1 MDIKKNK
8 TRGFF
13 ALSVLIILCLS
24 VASIM
29 SFYSPK
35 DNANAFIANNIPS
48 QSTNL
53 GEMLL
58 EGYEEDTTGKGNV
71 FDKEIF
77 WELVSQVT
85 GVENPNAN
93 TLNNLDLTT
102 ETTSNDFRTFNDGMD
117 VVVIIDG
124 IPWTATYLSA
134 NEKGEPILTLWQ
146 TDIIRFDYYNPITNT
161 MRNNNTVASYSTSN
175 NYTDAVSKYPSS
187 SYGTSYV
194 STAVLNN
201 GGAWARTGST
211 TEQVAQNEKNTYA
224 KFTMDSVKGSLTQFI
239 DVPNDVPFQNDANK
253 ESAKTHSFHFAF
265 DANNDVLGAPIASN
279 MYTADLTYYTNAAVD
294 KTGYLAWG
302 DDKIWL
308 PSLAEVGHSTN
319 GGDTSGLWKTS
330 INQRAMTASIANY
343 QWLRSALHNMYIGSY
358 VLSAGGDSALGSIYV
373 NLECAIRPAFHL
385 NLKKAAERAGVLG
398 LVEPTDISIGYTGEN
413 LTIANAPDE
422 QKSWYNSDKIDLEYP
437 TSGMVDAGT
446 YQVTAKIKE
455 SLAADGLEF
464 NGEPGDGETTTTRIF
479 NFTITKKKI
488 GIEEI
493 SEVEG
498 GLSATVK
505 AGAVYGGDT
514 AENGRA
520 PTFGFT
526 YTSTDGKGYN
536 SDTYPTAIGAYKAT
550 VKITNECNYELD
562 KEYTHTFTIDKKE
575 VAKPSIGVTEL
586 EYNGLE
592 REFIIS
598 GVSNDVTITAD
609 GGMTYSDGKLKA
621 KNVKEYTVTI
631 ALADHGVSTQ
641 WVGGGSEPITVKIK
655 ITKAQLDITF
665 VSDGGWS
672 WNSNTEKTVSITDNR
687 LNDNDVLNFS
697 FSYDSTQIDARNV
710 SYEGKRTDVKIPP
723 LATKDGAY
731 VLKVTLDSSGEGGN
745 YTLTSNN
752 TQEFRITDKEIAV
765 EKSNITWQYSNFKVE
780 NGNAQKIENS
790 GSVFELMYNGEEYRI
805 SVLLDSY
812 LQENGVTV
820 SGYEIEKGK
829 EVGSY
834 TTKVNLTST
843 QGKLTQSSFE
853 LQWRIN
859 KGKYDLSNVNWN
871 YTDGMYKY
879 GNRYYTVELQNLPSG
894 LSVDAT
900 TGYEDNSQ
908 KAVGSYTARVLEF
921 VNGDN
926 NYITPD
932 LNDDSTYIGTFPKT
946 LEWRIDKGTL
956 TLEWGEEVKTDGNG
970 ATFKYKSVKGENA
983 DKIEGYKYY
992 RYVSGQ
998 KGEEVTLDSIEV
1010 GEGIERY
1017 LVEAVLKESASK
1029 NYDATPI
1036 SQIFVVGSNGE
1047 EVYIDLTSEKYT
1059 YDGKAHGN
1067 ELKIVNDVDFTI
1079 SRVTVKYYKESVS
1092 EENILEGAPT
1102 DAGRYVIT
1110 LELSAE
1116 DEGYYYLRKSVIEYE
1131 IEKKKIVAQWDTSG
1145 KSPIL
1150 SEISKEDK
1158 EAIEYEYYD
1167 GEGNL
1172 VEESQL
1178 EAGKTYTVKA
1188 KIKDEYRS
1196 NYEFVGVDGS
1206 TLNEGVETDG
1216 EEFEMKDYDPNDPND
1231 PNHPDNPN
1239 NPNNPDGDNDNDG
1252 NGSVDFEKVGEI
1264 LKQWWQVVASGI
1276 SIILIIIFLA
1286 KTIGYERRRKEAK
1299 KENDE
1304 RYKTFYAVSG
1314 TGLFGLAMTGWT
1326 ALACI
1331 LMVSAV
1337 ASFAIME
1344 VAKNRCSK
1352 AEKELSYS
1360 KEEYNRMMYMRMMGG
1375 NAGNM
1380 QNGMGA
1386 QGFAYAPQ
1394 QGLGAEE
1401 IRGIVSETMTAL
1413 LPGMQQML
1421 PQQAS
1426 ANDELVQKLIEQNE
1440 KLMQKLSEQ
1449 QPVER
1454 VIEKEV
1460 SSSNINDE
1468 RILKVVAQSENN
1480 DETIKR
1486 MLKTQEDLMRNQ
1498 DRLMEKILELS
1509 TNKPVETQV
1518 VEKEVR
1524 VEVPVEKVVE
1534 KEVVKEVKVEVPVEV
1549 EKIVEKEVPIEVEKV
1564 VEKIVE
1570 IPAEKPASTA
1580 KKPATP
1586 RLTLDEAYA
1595 KLSKQQKKF
1604 FDTLKEYAMSKDKC
1618 KEKKSTYYILLGQSS
1633 VNPLVKLTIKKD
1645 CTVALFK
1652 MEDEYMKDIRRNAGS
1667 EGTKVKVKET
1677 ELIVGDSQ
1685 ALATAKEMIDL
1696 REDQIERYNDYL
1708 KEQRSMKKR

>member
-1 MDIKKNK
+1 MDIRKRKLK
-8 TRGFF
+8 GGFV
-13 ALSVLIILCLS
+13 LSVLIILCLCGAS
-24 VASIM
+24 VL
-29 SFYSPK
+29 SFFTSNK
-35 DNANAFIANNIPS
+35 TANAILADDIATS
-48 QSTNL
+48 STNL
-53 GEMLL
+53 DEMLL
-58 EGYEEDTTGKGNV
+58 DGYENDTTGKGKV
-71 FDKEIF
+71 FDKKTF
-77 WELVSQVT
+77 WKLIEQISGVS
-85 GVENPNAN
+85 NPNES
-93 TLNNLDLTT
+93 TLDNLTMPK
-102 ETTSNDFRTFNDGMD
+102 TSADFRTLNGGKD
-117 VVVIIDG
+117 VVVTIGKKQWI
-124 IPWTATYLSA
+124 ATYLST
-134 NEKGEPILTLWQ
+134 NSKGEPILTLWLANSETTNRWNENH
-146 TDIIRFDYYNPITNT
+146 TD
-161 MRNNNTVASYSTSN
+161 SLG
-175 NYTDAVSKYPSS
+175 KYPSNM
-187 SYGTSYV
+187 YGTSEMR
-194 STAVLNN
+194 AVTLNN
-201 GGAWARTGST
+201 GGGYAVNYNDTSLKSVSQSASSEWAI
-211 TEQVAQNEKNTYA
+211 Y
-224 KFTMDSVKGSLTQFI
+224 TMGSVKGSLTSFI
-239 DVPNDVPFQNDANK
+239 EVPDNMSWQHDQKALDYVTSSAYTDNLNYNNNNDALDFGGNGRTGDY
-253 ESAKTHSFHFAF
+253 ST
-265 DANNDVLGAPIASN
+265 DATVDNAGYKGWANDRL
-279 MYTADLTYYTNAAVD
+279 
-294 KTGYLAWG
+294 
-302 DDKIWL
+302 WL
-308 PSLAEVGHSTN
+308 PSVAETGVSGAEGIWKAVDST
-319 GGDTSGLWKTS
+319 
-330 INQRAMTASIANY
+330 RADSADKSP
-343 QWLRSALHNMYIGSY
+343 WLRSAYYDTFYHQYRLHTVKSI
-358 VLSAGGDSALGSIYV
+358 LSGTGVGNTYGV
-373 NLECAIRPAFHL
+373 RPAFHL
-385 NLKKAAERAGVLG
+385 NLKAAAARAGSLE
-398 LVEPTDISIGYTGEN
+398 LAEPTDVTVEYTGQS
-413 LTIANAPDE
+413 LTIADVSAE
-422 QKSWYNSDKIDLEYP
+422 QKAWYDSEKIDLEYP
-437 TSGMVDAGT
+437 SGGMIDAKT
-446 YQVTAKIKE
+446 YTITAKIKDN
-455 SLAADGLEF
+455 LAANLEF
-464 NGEPGDGETTTTRIF
+464 NGDPGDGETATTRKF

-488 GIEEI
+488 GVDI
-493 SEVEG
+493 STTG
-498 GLSATVK
+498 GLSATAK

-562 KEYTHTFTIDKKE
+562 NEYTHTFTIDKKE

-586 EYNGLE
+586 EYNGTN
-592 REFIIS
+592 REFTVS
-598 GVSNDVTITAD
+598 GVSDDVTITAD
-609 GGMTYSDGKLKA
+609 GGMTYLDGKLTA

-641 WVGGGSEPITVKIK
+641 WVGGGSEPIIVKIK

-687 LNDNDVLNFS
+687 LNDNDVLTFS
-697 FSYDSTQIDARNV
+697 FAYDTTQIDARNV

-765 EKSNITWQYSNFKVE
+765 EESNITWQYSNFKVE

-879 GNRYYTVELQNLPSG
+879 GNRYYTVELQNLPTG
-894 LSVDAT
+894 LSVDPT

-921 VNGDN
+921 VNGEN
-926 NYITPD
+926 NYITPN

-1010 GEGIERY
+1010 GEGIDRY

-1047 EVYIDLTSEKYT
+1047 EVYIDLEKNKYT
-1059 YDGKAHGN
+1059 YDGKAHGG
-1067 ELKIVNDVDFTI
+1067 ELKIVNDVDFSI
-1079 SRVTVKYYKESVS
+1079 SRVTVKYYRESVS
-1092 EENILEGAPT
+1092 EDNILEGAPT

-1150 SEISKEDK
+1150 SEVSKEDK

-1206 TLNEGVETDG
+1206 TLNEGIETDG

-1534 KEVVKEVKVEVPVEV
+1534 KIVEKEIPIEVEKIVEKEVVKEVKVEVPVE
-1549 EKIVEKEVPIEVEKV
+1549 KIVEVPIEVEKV

-1570 IPAEKPASTA
+1570 IPAVKPAPKA
-1580 KKPATP
+1580 KATSP

-1595 KLSKQQKKF
+1595 KLSAKQKKF

>member
-1 MDIKKNK
+1 MVWQYLAVRKSTLLLTRKKLGVRMDICKKGNL
-8 TRGFF
+8 GIFF
-13 ALSVLIILCLS
+13 VSLILICLLTASVLFLYIPIKTASALTDILNATSIGNGEEMWNSEEGEFNGDVFSDLINKLFGEERDWKSYVKKSEYLDSATQSYIIPAS
-24 VASIM
+24 VINEKAGNDLYGLIVKIGGVNWIITSITL
-29 SFYSPK
+29 
-35 DNANAFIANNIPS
+35 
-48 QSTNL
+48 TNDD
-53 GEMLL
+53 
-58 EGYEEDTTGKGNV
+58 EEDV
-71 FDKEIF
+71 
-77 WELVSQVT
+77 VM
-85 GVENPNAN
+85 
-93 TLNNLDLTT
+93 TL
-102 ETTSNDFRTFNDGMD
+102 
-117 VVVIIDG
+117 
-124 IPWTATYLSA
+124 Y
-134 NEKGEPILTLWQ
+134 
-146 TDIIRFDYYNPITNT
+146 
-161 MRNNNTVASYSTSN
+161 
-175 NYTDAVSKYPSS
+175 AVDHLISS
-187 SYGTSYV
+187 SYYSELGNRGNSVYSSSLLRKTLLESTEFELFSNNMSGGFADRFLVQPKNIKYQLNQTIRGRDSY
-194 STAVLNN
+194 TYHMPNEALQTPT
-201 GGAWARTGST
+201 GGWAGDMRYNPEDTI
-211 TEQVAQNEKNTYA
+211 
-224 KFTMDSVKGSLTQFI
+224 KGI
-239 DVPNDVPFQNDANK
+239 RYD
-253 ESAKTHSFHFAF
+253 
-265 DANNDVLGAPIASN
+265 
-279 MYTADLTYYTNAAVD
+279 
-294 KTGYLAWG
+294 AWG
-302 DDKIWL
+302 DDYIWI
-308 PSLAEVGHSTN
+308 PSLTEIGSSNVAST
-319 GGDTSGLWKTS
+319 TSLWKIT
-330 INQRAMTASIANY
+330 NQQRARSKGSV
-343 QWLRSALHNMYIGSY
+343 WLRSGS
-358 VLSAGGDSALGSIYV
+358 SDSWGQGCFLTASGTCDFPYLTDGYRIH
-373 NLECAIRPAFHL
+373 PAFHL
-385 NLKKAAERAGVLG
+385 NLTEAKKYTKFK
-398 LVEPTDISIGYTGEN
+398 LVEPNDITKEYTGDN
-413 LTIANAPDE
+413 LTFADVDNE
-422 QKSWYNSDKIDLEYP
+422 QKLWYNSEEVDLEYP
-437 TSGMVDAGT
+437 IGGMKDAATYRIKATIKSELQEKGIKFSGTPDTSAG
-446 YQVTAKIKE
+446 E
-455 SLAADGLEF
+455 DDF
-464 NGEPGDGETTTTRIF
+464 TRYF

-493 SEVEG
+493 SETEG
-498 GLSATVK
+498 GLTATVK
-505 AGAVYGGDT
+505 AGEVYSGDT
-514 AENGRA
+514 SENGRA
-520 PTFGFT
+520 PLFGFT

-562 KEYTHTFTIDKKE
+562 KDYDYEFSINAKE
-575 VAKPSIGVTEL
+575 VNKPDVGLKEL
-586 EYNGLE
+586 TYNGE
-592 REFIIS
+592 EQTFSVS
-598 GVSNDVTITAD
+598 GMSEDAVITVPS
-609 GGMTYSDGKLKA
+609 GSGMTYLESERKLSV
-621 KNVKEYTVTI
+621 KNAGIYRVTVS
-631 ALADHGVSTQ
+631 LADNGVATQ
-641 WVGGGSEPITVKIK
+641 WRGGGTESYEITLTMK
-655 ITKAQLDITF
+655 KATLRVDF
-665 VSDGGWS
+665 HSDAWS
-672 WNSNTEKTVSITDNR
+672 WNSGIEKEIYIEDDRRSES
-687 LNDNDVLNFS
+687 DVLTYS
-697 FSYDSTQIDARNV
+697 LSYNDIAMDPSRIVADGTNK
-710 SYEGKRTDVKIPP
+710 KRTNITMPR
-723 LATKDGAY
+723 LANGNYT
-731 VLKVTLDSSGEGGN
+731 LKVTLNDTGEGKN
-745 YTLTSNN
+745 YSYAGG
-752 TQEFRITDKEIAV
+752 TQTFSVTEREIEV
-765 EKSNITWQYSNFKVE
+765 NDSHITWYYTNY
-780 NGNAQKIENS
+780 KIENGAEQQVTNS
-790 GSVFELMYNGEEYRI
+790 GTVFQVMYNGEKYTFK
-805 SVLLDSY
+805 VKLDSY
-812 LQENGVTV
+812 LQENGVTAE
-820 SGYEIEKGK
+820 YETNEGTAVNIF
-829 EVGSY
+829 
-834 TTKVNLTST
+834 TAKVKLTST
-843 QGKLTQSSFE
+843 QGLLTKTEFE
-853 LQWRIN
+853 FSWEIV

-879 GNRYYTVELQNLPSG
+879 GNRYYTVELQNLPTG
-894 LSVDAT
+894 LSVDPT

-926 NYITPD
+926 NYITPN

-1036 SQIFVVGSNGE
+1036 SQIFVVESNGE

-1067 ELKIVNDVDFTI
+1067 ELKVVNDVDFTI
-1079 SRVTVKYYKESVS
+1079 SRVTVKYYRESVS
-1092 EENILEGAPT
+1092 EDNLLEGAPK

-1150 SEISKEDK
+1150 SEVSKEDK

-1206 TLNEGVETDG
+1206 TLNEGLETDG

-1239 NPNNPDGDNDNDG
+1239 NPNNPDGDKDNDG

-1570 IPAEKPASTA
+1570 IPAAKPAPTA
-1580 KKPATP
+1580 KKPAAP
-1586 RLTLDEAYA
+1586 RLTLDEAYEKLPA
-1595 KLSKQQKKF
+1595 KQKRF

>member
-8 TRGFF
+8 TRGVFV
-13 ALSVLIILCLS
+13 LSVLIILCLS
-24 VASIM
+24 VASVI
-29 SFYSPK
+29 SFYSTK
-35 DNANAFIANNIPS
+35 NNANAIKVENIPS

-53 GEMLL
+53 GEILL
-58 EGYEEDTTGKGNV
+58 DGYENDTTGKGKV
-71 FDKEIF
+71 FDGEVF
-77 WELVSQVT
+77 WALISQISNVS
-85 GVENPNAN
+85 NPNMDTIN
-93 TLNNLDLTT
+93 GLTT
-102 ETTSNDFRTFNDGMD
+102 KTSTDFRGYNGGTKD
-117 VVVIIDG
+117 VVVTIGGKKWI
-124 IPWTATYLSA
+124 ATYLSK
-134 NEKGEPILTLWQ
+134 NESGDPILTLWLANSA
-146 TDIIRFDYYNPITNT
+146 TTSRWNEKYTN
-161 MRNNNTVASYSTSN
+161 SLG
-175 NYTDAVSKYPSS
+175 KYPSNM
-187 SYGTSYV
+187 YGTSEMR
-194 STAVLNN
+194 AVTLNN
-201 GGAWARTGST
+201 GGG
-211 TEQVAQNEKNTYA
+211 YA
-224 KFTMDSVKGSLTQFI
+224 KNYNDSALTPVTQDSNSEWAIYTMDDVKGSLTSFI
-239 DVPNDVPFQNDANK
+239 EVPDNMSWQHNQ
-253 ESAKTHSFHFAF
+253 SAKTSSAQSYNF
-265 DANNDVLGAPIASN
+265 NNDALDIGGSYSN
-279 MYTADLTYYTNAAVD
+279 AYNYLTNTAVD
-294 KTGYLAWG
+294 KDGYKGWANDRL
-302 DDKIWL
+302 WL
-308 PSLAEVGHSTN
+308 PSVAETGVSGVSGIWKADNST
-319 GGDTSGLWKTS
+319 
-330 INQRAMTASIANY
+330 RANSSY
-343 QWLRSALHNMYIGSY
+343 FWLRSAYANVYYTSY
-358 VLSAGGDSALGSIYV
+358 RLESAGSSLSNDPVTYSNAV
-373 NLECAIRPAFHL
+373 RPAFHL
-385 NLKKAAERAGVLG
+385 NLKKAVERVGGLG

-422 QKSWYNSDKIDLEYP
+422 QKSWYNSEEIDLEYLSAEMKDASTYKVKATVKAELQAEEVKFVGTP
-437 TSGMVDAGT
+437 DTSDPI
-446 YQVTAKIKE
+446 YKE
-455 SLAADGLEF
+455 D
-464 NGEPGDGETTTTRIF
+464 DYTRYF

-562 KEYTHTFTIDKKE
+562 NEYTHTFTIDKKE

-687 LNDNDVLNFS
+687 LNDNDVLTFS
-697 FSYDSTQIDARNV
+697 FAYDTTQIDARNV

-765 EKSNITWQYSNFKVE
+765 EESNITWQYSNFKVE
-780 NGNAQKIENS
+780 NGNAQKIENN

-859 KGKYDLSNVNWN
+859 KGKYDLSNVKWN

-879 GNRYYTVELQNLPSG
+879 GNRYYTVELQNLPTG
-894 LSVDAT
+894 LSVDPT

-926 NYITPD
+926 NYITPN

-1010 GEGIERY
+1010 GEGIDRY

-1059 YDGKAHGN
+1059 YDGKAHGG
-1067 ELKIVNDVDFTI
+1067 ELKVVNDVDFTI
-1079 SRVTVKYYKESVS
+1079 SRVTVKYYRESVS

-1188 KIKDEYRS
+1188 KIKDEYKS

-1206 TLNEGVETDG
+1206 TLNEGLETDG
-1216 EEFEMKDYDPNDPND
+1216 EEFEMKAYDPNDPND

-1314 TGLFGLAMTGWT
+1314 TGLFGLAMAGWT

-1449 QPVER
+1449 KPVER

-1509 TNKPVETQV
+1509 TNKPIETQV

-1534 KEVVKEVKVEVPVEV
+1534 KEVVKEVKVEVPVE
-1549 EKIVEKEVPIEVEKV
+1549 KIVEVPIEVEKV

-1570 IPAEKPASTA
+1570 IPAVKPTSKAKTTA
-1580 KKPATP
+1580 P

-1595 KLSKQQKKF
+1595 KLSAKQKKF